1 MLLVSLSGVYVVFK
15 CLFTRD
21 LLYLTLVP
29 MHPNISSTD
38 EKHVKLVKKELESK
52 ASVWRKR
59 KRMCTEF
66 LSNME
71 ECTDGTIS
79 LKKCLKGDGQID
91 IDSDETALKG
101 AITFAS
107 RKKVK
112 TVKSGGAKS
121 GVQPS
126 ADFVG
131 CTLSAQGKPERVF
144 IGAENA

>member
-1 MLLVSLSGVYVVFK
+1 
-15 CLFTRD
+15 
-21 LLYLTLVP
+21 
-29 MHPNISSTD
+29 
-38 EKHVKLVKKELESK
+38 
-52 ASVWRKR
+52 
-59 KRMCTEF
+59 
-66 LSNME
+66 ME

-112 TVKSGGAKS
+112 TVKSGSAKG

-126 ADFVG
+126 VDFVG

>member
-1 MLLVSLSGVYVVFK
+1 MKWARTSRDEVS
-15 CLFTRD
+15 CR
-21 LLYLTLVP
+21 
-29 MHPNISSTD
+29 
-38 EKHVKLVKKELESK
+38 EKHVKLVKKEIESK

-59 KRMCTEF
+59 KRICTEF

-101 AITFAS
+101 AIAFAS

-112 TVKSGGAKS
+112 TVKSSGVKS

-126 ADFVG
+126 DFVG

>member
-1 MLLVSLSGVYVVFK
+1 MEKKLVEMGE
-15 CLFTRD
+15 
-21 LLYLTLVP
+21 
-29 MHPNISSTD
+29 NITEMKSHAAN
-38 EKHVKLVKKELESK
+38 EKHVKLVKKEIESK

-101 AITFAS
+101 AIAFAS
-107 RKKVK
+107 RKKAK
-112 TVKSGGAKS
+112 TVKSGGAK
-121 GVQPS
+121 GGIQPS

-131 CTLSAQGKPERVF
+131 CTLSASGKPERVF